1 MPAKKSKSK
10 FTFRRQYLIYAAI
23 ILGLAGLMYYFKSQF
38 IVAWVNGRP
47 ISRTAYVNELQKIA
61 KNQALDGLM
70 TKHLIS
76 AEASKNRVTVSNEE
90 IETALAAIDERAKE
104 QGTSLDDLLIAQGIT
119 RQSLIEEVRLQKLL
133 EKLVGEVTVADEEIT
148 GYFDT
153 NRELLYKDKKLDEIR
168 EEIREQLQ
176 QQAMIAKIQELIAR
190 LQSEAQIVNWLE

>member
-10 FTFRRQYLIYAAI
+10 FTLRRQYLIFAAI
-23 ILGLAGLMYYFKSQF
+23 IISLAGLMYFFKSRF

-61 KNQALDGLM
+61 KNQALDSLM

-76 AEASKNRVTVSNEE
+76 AEAAKGRVSVSSEE
-90 IETALAAIDERAKE
+90 IETALAMIDERAKE
-104 QGTSLDDLLIAQGIT
+104 QGTNLDDLLIAQGIT
-119 RQSLIEEVRLQKLL
+119 RQSLTEEIRLQKLL

-148 GYFDT
+148 GYFDA

-168 EEIREQLQ
+168 EEIKEQLQ